1 MVRNLAVMMSMVV
14 VYGGCNSGFPRSV
27 HEKLR
32 GVVLDGEREVYGW
45 WWQCVLVIRI
55 WWVVAVT
62 DLVWPVGLLGCEWW
76 WQWVVVVIGCLRGR
90 GRKRGSGRERK
101 RWWVILVVAVCG
113 ATVVWWWLLGW
124 DFDCRG
130 GWWPL

>member
-45 WWQCVLVIRI
+45 WWQCVLVIR
-55 WWVVAVT
+55 V
-62 DLVWPVGLLGCEWW
+62 
-76 WQWVVVVIGCLRGR
+76 
-90 GRKRGSGRERK
+90 
-101 RWWVILVVAVCG
+101 
-113 ATVVWWWLLGW
+113 
-124 DFDCRG
+124 
-130 GWWPL
+130 

>member
-45 WWQCVLVIRI
+45 WWQCVLVIRV
-55 WWVVAVT
+55 WWVVAAA
-62 DLVWPVGLLGCEWW
+62 DVGLW
-76 WQWVVVVIGCLRGR
+76 WQLLGGGQWVCWDVSGGGIVLCLFG
-90 GRKRGSGRERK
+90 GFLTGFCGWHSGG
-101 RWWVILVVAVCG
+101 VCG
-113 ATVVWWWLLGW
+113 YGS
-124 DFDCRG
+124 CCG
-130 GWWPL
+130 GVQL